1 MAGNSD
7 FTIPLNVVTK
17 IIAESLPEESTVT
30 VEQDFIKALARAAHL
45 FILYSTTR
53 ASEMAI
59 GNNRRTVHP
68 QDVLSAISF
77 YGFDH
82 LIPKLISWHRTYVDE
97 KQRLKSKRTID
108 KKSNAEA
115 TTISSDQM
123 EVEIITN
130 DLDQS
135 ETINDGQFENDCDD

>member
-1 MAGNSD
+1 
-7 FTIPLNVVTK
+7 
-17 IIAESLPEESTVT
+17 
-30 VEQDFIKALARAAHL
+30 
-45 FILYSTTR
+45 
-53 ASEMAI
+53 MAI

>member
-1 MAGNSD
+1 MNFFEIFS
-7 FTIPLNVVTK
+7 FF
-17 IIAESLPEESTVT
+17 SVT

-53 ASEMAI
+53 ANEVAEE
-59 GNNRRTVHP
+59 NNRRTVHS

-82 LIPKLISWHRTYVDE
+82 LIPKLISWHRTYVEE
-97 KQRLKSKRTID
+97 KELLKSKR
-108 KKSNAEA
+108 KKSNHHEES

-130 DLDQS
+130 DHLDHS
-135 ETINDGQFENDCDD
+135 ETIEEDGQFENCED

>member
-1 MAGNSD
+1 MTGNSD

-17 IIAESLPEESTVT
+17 IIAESLPDESTVT

-45 FILYSTTR
+45 FILYTTTR
-53 ASEMAI
+53 ANEVAEE
-59 GNNRRTVHP
+59 NNRRTVHS

-82 LIPKLISWHRTYVDE
+82 LIPKLIDCHRNYMEE
-97 KQRLKSKRTID
+97 KEQLKSNRR
-108 KKSNAEA
+108 KSNQEM

-135 ETINDGQFENDCDD
+135 ETIDHDGQFENYDD